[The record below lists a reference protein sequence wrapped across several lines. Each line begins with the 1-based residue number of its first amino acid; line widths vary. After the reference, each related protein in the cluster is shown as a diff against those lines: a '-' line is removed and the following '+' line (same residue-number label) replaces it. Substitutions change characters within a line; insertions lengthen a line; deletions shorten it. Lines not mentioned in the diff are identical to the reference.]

1 MFYGG
6 SLSQIVADG
15 KTYGIFLTATVIW
28 LSRKKAVILCLL
40 SADAIAFIIIE
51 SARPRATFVLE
62 WVLQPTKQ
70 KSKTILKRRKSK
82 HAESKTNHAWH
93 NTAYELCK
101 NRRSFG
107 NAKPYRSAEV
117 LLPLVYRRRY
127 P

>member
-1 MFYGG
+1 MYENY
-6 SLSQIVADG
+6 QIFWQHKVLRLEICSNSVQILNPNLV
-15 KTYGIFLTATVIW
+15 GIQKCGEYQWYF
-28 LSRKKAVILCLL
+28 
-40 SADAIAFIIIE
+40 IAFWIRWTVRFCSSNSVLRKGICHCLIIIE

-101 NRRSFG
+101 NR
-107 NAKPYRSAEV
+107 
-117 LLPLVYRRRY
+117 
-127 P
+127 

>member
-51 SARPRATFVLE
+51 SARPQAT
-62 WVLQPTKQ
+62 
-70 KSKTILKRRKSK
+70 
-82 HAESKTNHAWH
+82 
-93 NTAYELCK
+93 
-101 NRRSFG
+101 
-107 NAKPYRSAEV
+107 
-117 LLPLVYRRRY
+117 LVYRRAFATDKPKAANTILMKENY
-127 P
+127 EKC